1 MGLLPLVSV
10 RLRQCVRWVSSS
22 SPQVFGKRGL
32 TGHLPCMMNGMII
45 AQRSGGDWMVE
56 EKLKLPQ
63 GNIYAFPTD
72 GPGATST
79 PDDAVMTLAL
89 VQQVAD
95 VLHSLHDRVRETEAR
110 VQAVAADASEKLRK
124 AEMRVEASEKAYREL
139 LETVDKKLRE
149 ASAAVARAEANT
161 RIETEKRTA
170 AEQRAEQAEAAARG
184 AMRSLWSV
192 EDAIRKKLLTQISHS
207 EPAAK
212 AC

>member
-1 MGLLPLVSV
+1 
-10 RLRQCVRWVSSS
+10 
-22 SPQVFGKRGL
+22 
-32 TGHLPCMMNGMII
+32 MNC

-72 GPGATST
+72 GPGATSA
-79 PDDAVMTLAL
+79 PDDVVTTLGL
-89 VQQVAD
+89 VQQAAD
-95 VLHSLHDRVRETEAR
+95 VLRSMYDRVREAEAR
-110 VQAVAADASEKLRK
+110 VQAVAADASEKLCK
-124 AEMRVEASEKAYREL
+124 AEMQVEASEKAYREL

-192 EDAIRKKLLTQISHS
+192 EDAIRRKLLPQVSHGGPLA
-207 EPAAK
+207 E